1 VPSSPSALPG
11 PRSHPYKSRT
21 QINRKNKKS
30 NNFLDGLCRRSP
42 TSDQPSL
49 LARAEESLHSVNFR
63 SRKTRP
69 ANDRPIVRVVRPFDP
84 SQTGPEIIAIDG
96 PDIFS

>member
-11 PRSHPYKSRT
+11 PRSHPYRSRT
-21 QINRKNKKS
+21 QINRKIEKS
-30 NNFLDGLCRRSP
+30 NDFLDGLCRRSP
-42 TSDQPSL
+42 TSDQPPP

-63 SRKTRP
+63 SRQTGP
-69 ANDRPIVRVVRPFDP
+69 ANDRRSVRVVRPLDP
-84 SQTGPEIIAIDG
+84 SLTGPEISAIDG